1 MATKEK
7 LAKRRAATSTPPPA
21 SPSTQEQVIETPK
34 ENSVLT
40 PEQNAAERNRMVAEV
55 AEPLAQQGKENL
67 QRLNLAQINKMT
79 AEASA
84 RGQAKLEAERE
95 AEEKRQRRNALL
107 NAIGDGVAA
116 MTNLYFTSKG
126 APNVTYDPR
135 NSLSARSQARYD
147 KINAE
152 RKADE
157 EKAYLR
163 RQNDLKL
170 HLDAERQR
178 KAEERQAE
186 RDRIADERY
195 KEETKR
201 QERQHA
207 ATLANQKAIAELNA
221 QNQLDRVNATQAGQN
236 YRATIKSSSSGGG
249 SSKAGKPILTASGE
263 TIYVPQ
269 TYLDDKDYI
278 AEMYAALPRHLKEQA
293 FEEYNLGKYTDKK
306 QLSNAQMN
314 DIVSQYRSH
323 PDAIGVE
330 KVLRRLA
337 GMKPTADSDNV
348 PPSRRAANNDNVPP
362 SRR

>member
-1 MATKEK
+1 M
-7 LAKRRAATSTPPPA
+7 S
-21 SPSTQEQVIETPK
+21 EQ
-34 ENSVLT
+34 
-40 PEQNAAERNRMVAEV
+40 R
-55 AEPLAQQGKENL
+55 
-67 QRLNLAQINKMT
+67 
-79 AEASA
+79 AEAIAA
-84 RGQAKLEAERE
+84 RQRAEDKQWRQSEAE
-95 AEEKRQRRNALL
+95 
-107 NAIGDGVAA
+107 
-116 MTNLYFTSKG
+116 
-126 APNVTYDPR
+126 
-135 NSLSARSQARYD
+135 
-147 KINAE
+147 
-152 RKADE
+152 
-157 EKAYLR
+157 
-163 RQNDLKL
+163 
-170 HLDAERQR
+170 
-178 KAEERQAE
+178 
-186 RDRIADERY
+186 
-195 KEETKR
+195 R

-207 ATLANQKAIAELNA
+207 APLANQRAIEEMKAA
-221 QNQLDRVNATQAGQN
+221 NQLERVNATQAGQN

-269 TYLDDKDYI
+269 TYLDDNDYI